1 MAEETVNQISR
12 GSATT
17 GSGSSYGDDDGI
29 AIVDIA
35 RLLVSRWKLLVLGPL
50 TAGLLALGIAYLIP
64 PTYTAM
70 TTFLPPQ
77 QSQSAAASALASL
90 GPLAS
95 LAGGAAGVKSTG
107 EQYLALMQSVTV
119 SDRIIEEFK
128 LMNIYGRKFRAEA
141 RRLLSQNVRFALG
154 KKDGLITV
162 EVDDGDPQ
170 RAADMANR
178 YVDEL
183 RRITATLA
191 VTEAQQRR
199 MFFEQQLKLGRDRLV
214 QAQQALQSS
223 GFNLS
228 ALKAEPRAA
237 AEGYAKMKA
246 DITVAEVR
254 LQALRGSLTDTSPE
268 VRQQQ
273 LSLNAMREQLVKV
286 EAATQAPGGPDYV
299 SRYRDFK
306 YQEALFEVYAR
317 QFELARVDESREG
330 ALIQVIDVATPPE
343 MKSSPKR
350 GLIAVSATAGFAVLL
365 AFWVLLRAAMQGRLG
380 SRSRDSDALAP
391 LA

>member
-1 MAEETVNQISR
+1 MAEDSVEQTSR
-12 GSATT
+12 GSATAAA
-17 GSGSSYGDDDGI
+17 GSNYGDDDGI
-29 AIVDIA
+29 AIIDIA
-35 RLLVSRWKLLVLGPL
+35 RLWVSRWKLLVLGPL
-50 TAGLLALGIAYLIP
+50 AAGLLALGITYLIP

-90 GPLAS
+90 GPLAG
-95 LAGGAAGVKSTG
+95 LAGGAAGVKSAG

-119 SDRIIEEFK
+119 SDRLIEEFK
-128 LMNIYGRKFRAEA
+128 LMEIYGRKFRAET
-141 RRLLSQNVRFALG
+141 RSLLSQKVRFALG

-162 EVDDGDPQ
+162 EVDDNNPQ

-199 MFFEQQLKLGRDRLV
+199 LFFEQQLKLGRDRLV

-228 ALKAEPRAA
+228 ALKAEPKAA

-254 LQALRGSLTDTSPE
+254 LQTLRGTLTDTAPE

-273 LSLNAMREQLVKV
+273 ISLNAMREQLAKV

-343 MKSSPKR
+343 LKSSPKR
-350 GLIAVSATAGFAVLL
+350 GMIAVSTTAGFAVLL
-365 AFWVLLRAAMQGRLG
+365 ALWVLLRASMQGHL
-380 SRSRDSDALAP
+380 RSKSPDSDALAP
-391 LA
+391 LV